1 MDLGEKIKTIRKQQS
16 VRLVDLSAQVGL
28 SPSRLSAVENGD
40 IKGLPSPELVNRI
53 ASFLNDESILHVY
66 LENNPVYQAVVPRV
80 FPELNN
86 IKTDP
91 VAVFT
96 KMEEEIDEAKEA
108 IKILKNAYGH
118 VNPREVV
125 PKFSETL
132 VANME
137 QLIDVQRIIEA
148 VQTEMLKEGLLTR
161 EERAEIYRRQQQKC
175 LDRQY
180 HKLELE
186 VV

>member
-1 MDLGEKIKTIRKQQS
+1 MKFGQKVRDSRKKG
-16 VRLVDLSAQVGL
+16 GL
-28 SPSRLSAVENGD
+28 TSQKLA
-40 IKGLPSPELVNRI
+40 ELVGMSGPWI
-53 ASFLNDESILHVY
+53 SKVEADSFDFGPRADLVVALAEALNDESILHTY

-96 KMEEEIDEAKEA
+96 KMEEEIGEASES
-108 IKILKNAYGH
+108 IKILKNMYGH

-125 PKFSETL
+125 PKFSEIL

-148 VQTEMLKEGLLTR
+148 VQTEMQKEGLMLR
-161 EERAEIYRRQQQKC
+161 EERAEVYRRQQQKC

>member
-1 MDLGEKIKTIRKQQS
+1 MTLGKKIREVRKKRGIS
-16 VRLVDLSAQVGL
+16 GGSLAERVGKSTAWVSKVERDALEDGPSAKDVKLVA
-28 SPSRLSAVENGD
+28 D
-40 IKGLPSPELVNRI
+40 IL
-53 ASFLNDESILHVY
+53 ADESILHVY

>member
-1 MDLGEKIKTIRKQQS
+1 MELGTKIRDSRKKQGI
-16 VRLVDLSAQVGL
+16 RLVDLSANVGL
-28 SPSRLSAVENGD
+28 SPSRLSAVENGTL
-40 IKGLPSPELVNRI
+40 KGLPTPELVNRI
-53 ASFLNDESILHVY
+53 AATLNDESILHVY

-96 KMEEEIDEAKEA
+96 KMEEEIGEASES
-108 IKILKNAYGH
+108 IKILKAIYGN

-125 PKFSETL
+125 AKFSEIL

-148 VQTEMLKEGLLTR
+148 VQTEMLKEGLMLR